1 VNKAV
6 GMYSKSNAIAT
17 ALLALFCASCG
28 HVVPWRNEPVATEV
42 NVAFT
47 IENNLLFLTTP
58 RIENHTGRF
67 FFGSASA
74 RSVLDPK
81 FAATVGPRNAYA
93 FDIGQKEAIRFT
105 PLLLS
110 LGNAGDALVGADVF
124 GNRAV
129 SINYASGLLTWQKEG
144 IHPDGMELFRYK
156 GDPSITID
164 VDGRSVPAIV
174 DTASP
179 DTLVLPR
186 PKPGRGTARVR
197 VAGNDFGAIDVGY
210 ANVATAH
217 IGNRLLSRFLV
228 TIDYGQHVIGLW
240 RDPRIAAR

>member
-1 VNKAV
+1 M

-17 ALLALFCASCG
+17 ALLALFCASCAS
-28 HVVPWRNEPVATEV
+28 VLPWQDEPVGDEV

-81 FAATVGPRNAYA
+81 FAATVGPRSAYEL
-93 FDIGQKEAIRFT
+93 DIGQREAIRFA
-105 PLLLS
+105 PVLLS

-124 GNRAV
+124 RNRAI
-129 SINYASGLLTWQKEG
+129 SIDYASGLLTYQKDG
-144 IHPDGMELFRYK
+144 IHPEGMALFRYT

-186 PKPGRGTARVR
+186 AKPGRGTARVR

-210 ANVATAH
+210 ANIATAH